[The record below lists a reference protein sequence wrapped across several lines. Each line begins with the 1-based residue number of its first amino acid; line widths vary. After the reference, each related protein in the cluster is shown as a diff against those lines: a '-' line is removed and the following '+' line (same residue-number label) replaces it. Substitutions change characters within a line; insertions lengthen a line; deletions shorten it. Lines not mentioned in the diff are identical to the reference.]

1 MHLLG
6 HCKWWVMGV
15 RAIISNI
22 SEYPFS
28 WNNQCDY
35 WLIVAPFGPVWL
47 NIQMARW
54 QKDCKRKFTKLEEY
68 QVRVTGREKLQGGI
82 SFIWLTLPLFFFFF
96 SSLSLIL
103 AYLDF
108 QRSVLTGILIA
119 GMLVWEGEGFNNCL
133 NFIVKVSSPA
143 NSQGQMAESRAVGRK
158 VAFFRKTVQIIP

>member
-35 WLIVAPFGPVWL
+35 WLMVVAPFGPVWL

-54 QKDCKRKFTKLEEY
+54 QKDCKRKFTKLEEH
-68 QVRVTGREKLQGGI
+68 QVRVTVREKLQGGI
-82 SFIWLTLPLFFFFF
+82 SFIWLTLPFFFFFFF
-96 SSLSLIL
+96 S
-103 AYLDF
+103 
-108 QRSVLTGILIA
+108 LTYTSIPWFSEISPNRYFNSRHA
-119 GMLVWEGEGFNNCL
+119 GVRGRGVQQLFK
-133 NFIVKVSSPA
+133 FY
-143 NSQGQMAESRAVGRK
+143 SQGEFTSKLPGPDGRIK
-158 VAFFRKTVQIIP
+158 GSGKEGCLL